1 MAFHLSDQQ
10 VTLISKIEFI
20 LFQRHVCPLLCHSEF
35 DTTLESESDEQ
46 TSEESK
52 ADSPSDGRENKSEL
66 SFFPDEDKEQY
77 TFFQKALTA
86 VQNWFTLFGWSK
98 GPNPISIPYSLRRD
112 VCKAQRSS
120 SRENVFKQN
129 LGKDTKTVYGMLFHL
144 SGQLLPGFT
153 LSWSLPLDPV
163 EQILQLHWQHSMFL
177 DFLKRQGAC
186 LPHVMP
192 EFLLEPGDYKRW
204 IEVQTRNEHLFIL
217 EDSVFETISKRAWTD
232 VLLQVYKVFVLP
244 RVSLRK
250 TTDPFN
256 LENVLNMPR
265 IKSEPLSS
273 NIYSPYER
281 IILTWLN
288 KHYEKN
294 RKIVWK
300 DGQKVPP
307 MRWIVNFD
315 RDLLDGLVLAAQLA
329 AYCPY
334 LIATHFVR
342 MYTNAK
348 TPAQFLHNCLI
359 LVNAIIN
366 GVFLCIFFFL
376 FAILSSKALRF
387 EEHPI
392 ESKIGWW
399 ITVICWKCT

>member
-1 MAFHLSDQQ
+1 
-10 VTLISKIEFI
+10 
-20 LFQRHVCPLLCHSEF
+20 
-35 DTTLESESDEQ
+35 
-46 TSEESK
+46 
-52 ADSPSDGRENKSEL
+52 
-66 SFFPDEDKEQY
+66 
-77 TFFQKALTA
+77 FFQKALTA

-98 GPNPISIPYSLRRD
+98 GPNPISIPYSLRRN

-120 SRENVFKQN
+120 SQENVFKQN
-129 LGKDTKTVYGMLFHL
+129 LSKDTKTVYGMLFHL

-163 EQILQLHWQHSMFL
+163 EQILQLHWQHSTFL
-177 DFLKRQGAC
+177 DFLKSQGAC

-204 IEVQTRNEHLFIL
+204 IEVQTRLKVVLKKGDGKNSDVFSNEHLFIL
-217 EDSVFETISKRAWTD
+217 EDSVFETISKQAWTD

-244 RVSLRK
+244 RVSLLK
-250 TTDPFN
+250 TTDPFS

-265 IKSEPLSS
+265 IKSEPLYS

-300 DGQKVPP
+300 DGQKGEVPP

-359 LVNAIIN
+359 LVNAMHAVNLTIDIK
-366 GVFLCIFFFL
+366 V
-376 FAILSSKALRF
+376 
-387 EEHPI
+387 
-392 ESKIGWW
+392 
-399 ITVICWKCT
+399 